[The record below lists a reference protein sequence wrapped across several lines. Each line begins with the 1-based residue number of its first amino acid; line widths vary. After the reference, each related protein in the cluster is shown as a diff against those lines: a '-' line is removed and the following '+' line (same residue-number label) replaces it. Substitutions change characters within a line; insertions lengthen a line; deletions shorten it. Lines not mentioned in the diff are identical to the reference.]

1 MIPYTITN
9 DTINIILDDKTVVVK
24 RGANNFHP
32 LLDALLSQNWEAVP
46 QHLASPVYSLAEWSK
61 TAEDQKIK
69 GFHLRGS
76 ALYYKNRKVPPE
88 VQDRA
93 AAMAAEG
100 EDPMPL
106 FRFFE
111 RLARNPSKRSVEQLY
126 GFIAHEGIPLT
137 PEGCFLTYKSVR
149 ADYKDHHSGNFDN
162 TPGQILEMPR
172 NEISDDPNHA
182 CHEGFHVGA
191 LAYVQ
196 ANYRNGR
203 ILICEVDPEHVV
215 CVPYDSSQHKM
226 RVCQYKVIG
235 LHAGGQ
241 MSSTTFDH
249 EEEREYVEGPAET
262 DELGSADAHTV
273 GGGKFTK
280 YDNMGPADLLELS
293 IKQLRYY
300 AAAGLL
306 IVGAS
311 KVQGGKLG
319 LLELIMSARGY

>member
-9 DTINIILDDKTVVVK
+9 DTINVIVDDKTVVVK

-32 LLDALLSQNWEAVP
+32 LLDALLSGNWDAVP
-46 QHLASPVYSLAEWSK
+46 LHLSSPVYSLAEWSR
-61 TAEDQKIK
+61 TAEDQKVK

-76 ALYYKNRKVPPE
+76 ELYYKNRKVPPE
-88 VQDRA
+88 VQGRA
-93 AAMAAEG
+93 AAMAAVG
-100 EDPMPL
+100 DDPLQL

-126 GFIAHEGIPLT
+126 KFIAHEGIPLT
-137 PEGCFLTYKSVR
+137 PDGCFLTYKSVR

-162 TPGQILEMPR
+162 TPGQVLEMPR
-172 NEISDDPNHA
+172 NEISDDPNFP

-203 ILICEVDPEHVV
+203 ILICKVDPEHVV

-226 RVCQYKVIG
+226 RVCKYEVTG
-235 LHAGGQ
+235 HHAGGQ
-241 MSSTTFDH
+241 MPSTTFDP
-249 EEEREYVEGPAET
+249 ESEKEYVEGPTDT
-262 DELGSADAHTV
+262 DEIGSADAHV
-273 GGGKFTK
+273 AGGGKFKK
-280 YDNMGPADLLELS
+280 YDNMSPAELLELS

-300 AAAGLL
+300 AAAGLK
-306 IVGAS
+306 IIGSS
-311 KVQGGKLG
+311 KIPGGKIG